1 MMKRSPK
8 KNSSKKTTT
17 SSSKK
22 TTTSRSKK
30 TTTPRSKKTT
40 TPRSKKTTT
49 RNVNPPNKLS
59 LLTRLEDG
67 YVLSGILQI
76 DNKLRQNQLTIDL
89 NKLSKVKINQIRI
102 SYEPNRDRI
111 RDVNYELLK
120 LGRLRSVFKILE
132 KIGKRFDKIHVQTKK
147 GRKYNPEHNTCY
159 KFSIDKILRDSDL
172 DYVEGVIYSKR
183 DNVVIPHSWN
193 YNRKTK
199 KHIDY
204 SIKRDK
210 GDFTY
215 YGVIIDRDS
224 ILKFCYELD
233 GNDIEVSESI
243 LELCSLNSKRRDIIE
258 EIDDLRRRFIPQK
271 TYKG

>member
-1 MMKRSPK
+1 MKRNPK
-8 KNSSKKTTT
+8 KNS
-17 SSSKK
+17 
-22 TTTSRSKK
+22 SKK
-30 TTTPRSKKTT
+30 TTTPRSKKTNSRRVQPKEKLT
-40 TPRSKKTTT
+40 RMKKT
-49 RNVNPPNKLS
+49 VNGVEFTPMF
-59 LLTRLEDG
+59 
-67 YVLSGILQI
+67 II
-76 DNKLRQNQLTIDL
+76 DNKLRPNQLTIDL

-132 KIGKRFDKIHVQTKK
+132 KIGKRFDKIQVETKI
-147 GRKYNPEHNTCY
+147 GRRYKTEHNTCY
-159 KFSIDKILRDSDL
+159 KFSIDKIVRDFDL
-172 DYVEGVIYSKR
+172 DYVEGVIYSKK

-199 KHIDY
+199 KHVDY
-204 SIKRDK
+204 SIKKDK
-210 GDFTY
+210 GDFIY
-215 YGVIIDRDS
+215 YGVIIDRES
-224 ILKFCYELD
+224 ILNFCYELD
-233 GNDIEVSESI
+233 GNDIKMSESI

>member
-1 MMKRSPK
+1 MKRNPK
-8 KNSSKKTTT
+8 KNSIKKTTT
-17 SSSKK
+17 PRSKK

-40 TPRSKKTTT
+40 T
-49 RNVNPPNKLS
+49 RNVSPPNKLS
-59 LLTRLEDG
+59 HLTKSKDGFLLSD
-67 YVLSGILQI
+67 IPQF

-132 KIGKRFDKIHVQTKK
+132 KIGKRFDKIQVETKI
-147 GRKYNPEHNTCY
+147 GRRYKSEHNTCY
-159 KFSIDKILRDSDL
+159 KFSIDKIVRDFDL
-172 DYVEGVIYSKR
+172 DYVEGVIYSKK

-193 YNRKTK
+193 YNRETK
-199 KHIDY
+199 KHVDY
-204 SIKRDK
+204 SIKKDK
-210 GDFTY
+210 GDFIY
-215 YGVIIDRDS
+215 YGVIIDRES
-224 ILKFCYELD
+224 ILNFCYELD
-233 GNDIEVSESI
+233 GNDIKMSESI